1 MHRTGRV
8 MTSVTLK
15 GSITEYIRGHAIKKK
30 AGNGGISCLVCDHD
44 FVGNRDISVSSSS

>member
-1 MHRTGRV
+1 MHGTGRV

-30 AGNGGISCLVCDHD
+30 RETEASIA
-44 FVGNRDISVSSSS
+44 